1 MQILTTEQL
10 SDFLE
15 YGFSTLPQLKLSDS
29 AREKIK
35 MLAIDQN
42 QIYAESD
49 KVLEIIFSDT
59 KALNKVGQD
68 LSIFSSKAL
77 NRNIPYSKGNFYSI
91 IRCTTSNQKTEA
103 FLGHFD
109 SHICTIVIPVQIPR
123 AKELES
129 GELVLFPNVRDVRE
143 SKLKNLYK
151 KISFQRYKNRPQEIQ
166 ALERKYNKKIF
177 NFRDNNPIIFHG
189 FNSFHWNL
197 PFYGAEDRITILIHY
212 YDPDKFGLGKILRII
227 RNR

>member
-59 KALNKVGQD
+59 KV
-68 LSIFSSKAL
+68 
-77 NRNIPYSKGNFYSI
+77 
-91 IRCTTSNQKTEA
+91 
-103 FLGHFD
+103 
-109 SHICTIVIPVQIPR
+109 IV
-123 AKELES
+123 
-129 GELVLFPNVRDVRE
+129 N
-143 SKLKNLYK
+143 NL
-151 KISFQRYKNRPQEIQ
+151 
-166 ALERKYNKKIF
+166 
-177 NFRDNNPIIFHG
+177 
-189 FNSFHWNL
+189 
-197 PFYGAEDRITILIHY
+197 
-212 YDPDKFGLGKILRII
+212 
-227 RNR
+227 